1 MLSTLFSQP
10 VTSSSSD
17 AERAFSV
24 VTALKTKDRSSM
36 SDDLLNA
43 LMWFKMNVASSVE
56 EWPALEYSKKWKSA
70 GNMFVDEPG
79 NPQKRQR
86 LDEELIDDEFD
97 VRRNEKILSGKS
109 SLF

>member
-1 MLSTLFSQP
+1 M
-10 VTSSSSD
+10 
-17 AERAFSV
+17 
-24 VTALKTKDRSSM
+24 
-36 SDDLLNA
+36 
-43 LMWFKMNVASSVE
+43 
-56 EWPALEYSKKWKSA
+56 
-70 GNMFVDEPG
+70 DEPG